1 MISQIVSMAMDSG
14 AAQLRQVRARLISGA
29 IALAAVLI
37 AFGFAIVGFFL
48 WLTEHMEDWQAA
60 LLAAL
65 AALIVAGIALLV
77 GQSTARRPPPRPEP
91 DIAAQ
96 IQGIMAQ
103 VTKDSEGKPMA
114 AVATA
119 LAAGIVMGRILSR

>member
-1 MISQIVSMAMDSG
+1 MLAQVVSMAVGSG
-14 AAQLRQVRARLISGA
+14 AAELRRVRTRLVAGV

-37 AFGFAIVGFFL
+37 AFGFAIIGLFL
-48 WLTEHMEDWQAA
+48 WLTQHMEGWQAA

-65 AALIVAGIALLV
+65 AALVVAGIAMLA
-77 GQSTARRPPPRPEP
+77 GQSSSRRPARQDA

-103 VTKDSEGKPMA
+103 VTKESEDKPMA

-119 LAAGIVMGRILSR
+119 LAAGIVVGRMLSR